1 MHRCKRLNIL
11 QTEETERK
19 SPIMKKLLKT
29 GDEEEN
35 IFKRHVKYKG
45 TKLRIMAN
53 FLLDTI
59 ERRK

>member
-1 MHRCKRLNIL
+1 
-11 QTEETERK
+11 
-19 SPIMKKLLKT
+19 MKKLLKT